1 MTLVLAH
8 TGQARHARGCLKIES
23 GERVM
28 RTRVSSSAQADDPVI
43 ANLSGN
49 YWIARLRGQ

>member
-1 MTLVLAH
+1 MTLVLAP
-8 TGQARHARGCLKIES
+8 GKPGMPGCLKIES

-43 ANLSGN
+43 AHLNGDC
-49 YWIARLRGQ
+49 WIARLRGQ